1 MRPELDAVSVVF
13 NNPAGMIF
21 TRGRGTVDRPDD
33 PLADP
38 FTGLH

>member
-21 TRGRGTVDRPDD
+21 ARGRGTVDRPD
-33 PLADP
+33 PLANP